1 MLYNC
6 AKLNP
11 QVDKFKI
18 TRTKHKESG
27 VDFSIAAI
35 FLFPKRAHGS
45 IDLGIPIKH
54 NIPVE
59 IGGRQLLQIRFS
71 FLPSA

>member
-18 TRTKHKESG
+18 TRTKNKESG
-27 VDFSIAAI
+27 VDFQSPLF
-35 FLFPKRAHGS
+35 FLLLRKLYLA
-45 IDLGIPIKH
+45 LGVCVACQCMLLAKCGFDAFYCAKSCCK
-54 NIPVE
+54 E
-59 IGGRQLLQIRFS
+59 RQ
-71 FLPSA
+71 